1 MKKKIST
8 ETVAA
13 QKRHWV
19 RLTRGCN
26 NHCLFCLDS
35 DSHDNSLISFQKIKL
50 DLEKGI
56 NKGLLRVVLSG
67 GEPTIHP
74 DFLKIIK
81 QAKKIGY
88 QRIQVITNGRMF
100 FYKGFLQEAI
110 EVGLNEITFSIH
122 GHTAKLHDQLTG
134 IKGSFNQAII
144 ALKNALL
151 NKELIVNIDICINK
165 KNIKY
170 LREILENF
178 INFGVYEFD
187 LLQIVPFGRAWNN
200 RKKLFYNLPKTVSYF
215 KKALELSRDNRLHIW
230 TNRFPAEY
238 LEGFESMI
246 QDPSKLH
253 SEIEG
258 MEKTFDEFLNSGKI
272 PCAGKRCQFCF
283 MEKFCAYL
291 KNWKKKRNHS
301 QKNNKSFIFINKKTA
316 SKILSD
322 IKKLEASQDKIVF
335 SVKNYLQL
343 SQSIKEDID
352 LKDFFDKLSQLSN
365 VHFKTQKI
373 PFCFYPSGQHLDKN
387 DLISDFSC
395 FKNKFNW
402 NAFVNDFIING
413 YFVKSVRCQK
423 CIYEKK
429 CPGAHINYIRN
440 FGFKSLIPQK

>member
-26 NHCLFCLDS
+26 NRCLFCLDS
-35 DSHDNSLISFQKIKL
+35 DSQDNSLISFQKIKL
-50 DLEKGI
+50 DLEKGL

-74 DFLKIIK
+74 DFLKIVK
-81 QAKKIGY
+81 QAKKMGY
-88 QRIQVITNGRMF
+88 EHIQVITNGRMF
-100 FYKGFLQEAI
+100 FYKRFLQEAT
-110 EVGLNEITFSIH
+110 EAGLNEITFSIH
-122 GHTAKLHDQLTG
+122 GHTAKLHDGLTG
-134 IKGSFNQAII
+134 VKGSFDQAIV
-144 ALKNALL
+144 ALKNVLL

-165 KNIKY
+165 QNIKY

-187 LLQIVPFGRAWNN
+187 LLQIVPFGGAWNN
-200 RKKLFYNLPKTVSYF
+200 RQKLFYNLPKEVSYL
-215 KKALELSRDNRLHIW
+215 KKALELNKDNRLHIW
-230 TNRFPAEY
+230 TNRFPVEY

-253 SEIEG
+253 NEMEG
-258 MEKTFDEFLNSGKI
+258 MKGTFNEFLNSGKI
-272 PCAGKRCQFCF
+272 PCTGKRCQFCF
-283 MEKFCAYL
+283 MEKFCTYL
-291 KNWKKKRNHS
+291 KNSQKKRNHS
-301 QKNNKSFIFINKKTA
+301 QKNDKSFVFINKRTA
-316 SKILSD
+316 LNILSD

-352 LKDFFDKLSQLSN
+352 LKDFFNKLLQLSK
-365 VHFKTQKI
+365 VSFKAQGI
-373 PFCFYPSGQHLDKN
+373 PFCFYPNGQHLDK
-387 DLISDFSC
+387 DRPVLDSFYS
-395 FKNKFNW
+395 KNKFDW
-402 NAFVNDFIING
+402 SAFVGDFIING